1 LASHDH
7 ALHLIHFAYIIN
19 LANGARNELLP
30 PKMSQVKRAKILKRK
45 KKPLLASLFILEIR
59 IHWRGAPESAFQV
72 IPGLFEIARQ
82 NRQRS
87 VTHQTR

>member
-59 IHWRGAPESAFQV
+59 IHW
-72 IPGLFEIARQ
+72 
-82 NRQRS
+82 
-87 VTHQTR
+87 